1 MASYNP
7 LRTVLGEPDED
18 LQAKEKVAQPP
29 GRFGNNIQTRD
40 FHKTMIAPFTEEENK
55 YLEKNPHLLES
66 DSDNEDVIVKY

>member
-55 YLEKNPHLLES
+55 YLEEPHLLES
-66 DSDNEDVIVKY
+66 DSDDEDVIIKY